1 MRAKF
6 SNFLSTPRGKT
17 FASVVAIV
25 LVLAS
30 YYGSQLTDSAARA
43 LMRPTPGMTTPTP
56 KPPRTT
62 PTGIVTTPTLTP
74 SPTLPTTATPD
85 PTGTVF
91 PPWLD
96 TAP

>member
-43 LMRPTPGMTTPTP
+43 LMRPTPGMTTP
-56 KPPRTT
+56 RTT